1 MELSATVEVTM
12 KNSER
17 YPFSIVLIHWLI
29 AAAIGANL
37 IIGWMLDDATE
48 LLDLHRTL
56 GMAILVLTIFRL
68 FFRFMSRRKIPD
80 SANEPGTLQYLAEK
94 VVHSLLYVGMVMVPL
109 LGWLKTN
116 AAGHDLV
123 LFDTISFPTLIE
135 RNRELSSFFGL
146 SHSIAAYCFAL
157 LIGLHVVGGIAHYM
171 MEKRNV
177 FKRMIPFDFG
187 DK

>member
-1 MELSATVEVTM
+1 MELSTTVGVAM
-12 KNSER
+12 KNAER
-17 YPFSIVLIHWLI
+17 YPFAIVLIHWLI

-56 GMAILVLTIFRL
+56 GMAILILAVFRL
-68 FFRFMSRRKIPD
+68 FFRFLSRKEIPD

-94 VVHSLLYVGMVMVPL
+94 AVHSLLYVGMVIVPL

-123 LFDTISFPTLIE
+123 LFDIISFPTLIE
-135 RNRELSSFFGL
+135 RNRELSSLLGL
-146 SHSIAAYCFAL
+146 SHSIAAYCFAM
-157 LIGLHVVGGIAHYM
+157 LIGLHIVGGVAHCM

-177 FKRMIPFDFG
+177 FKRMIPF
-187 DK
+187 